1 MKDKKPGYEKLTN
14 FFMLSA
20 LLTAPMV
27 DNLRLI
33 QKDELKVLDEKHTK
47 NIVLSPTERNYLQTL
62 YQNFVLN
69 DYRFEDKS
77 KKLTKTEVSTK
88 EVKPRHIGLILLN
101 SLS

>member
-1 MKDKKPGYEKLTN
+1 MKSKQQGYGKLTN

-33 QKDELKVLDEKHTK
+33 QKDELKVLDKKHTN

-69 DYRFEDKS
+69 NFKFDDKIKKLSKNKVKKQKS
-77 KKLTKTEVSTK
+77 KPK
-88 EVKPRHIGLILLN
+88 HIGMRLLH
-101 SLS
+101 SL